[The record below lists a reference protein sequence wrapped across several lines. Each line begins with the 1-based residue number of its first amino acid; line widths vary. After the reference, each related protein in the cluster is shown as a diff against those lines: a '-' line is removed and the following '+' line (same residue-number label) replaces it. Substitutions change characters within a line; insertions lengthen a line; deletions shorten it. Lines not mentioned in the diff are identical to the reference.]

1 MKLTKPELKALERLF
16 ADEIRNALPTR
27 FHKSNKA
34 ILSLQKK
41 GLASRCH
48 ASTGKPI
55 VVKTSGWCLTPS
67 GHMTWCLHCSKNSC
81 NECDLIGEKAC
92 SHHGAK

>member
-1 MKLTKPELKALERLF
+1 MKLTNPELKALERLF
-16 ADEIRNALPTR
+16 ADEILNAPPTQFR
-27 FHKSNKA
+27 KSNKA

-55 VVKTSGWCLTPS
+55 VVKISGWCLTPS
-67 GHMTWCLHCSKNSC
+67 GHLIWCQHCALI
-81 NECDLIGEKAC
+81 DL
-92 SHHGAK
+92 